1 MGKIIS
7 FEDFEFNKVTKIL
20 ADAYF
25 DFIGF
30 VYSHELYD
38 SDRYNHTKVID
49 IKHLDNCSKEVLAGE
64 FLAYFIMHTKY
75 PKSYPLDRNWSIE
88 FLPHFQ
94 DPKKMAK
101 LPPKE
106 RVKIIKKEK
115 YELLKQIYDKETFY
129 LTLEEMNINPLKYE
143 PVSYILWEIRDF
155 FEEFK
160 ELWKEDKYFRFNV
173 IANAIIWPLAFG
185 QLFFDVLSNSI
196 IHFLP

>member
-7 FEDFEFNKVTKIL
+7 FEDFEFNEVTKIL

-49 IKHLDNCSKEVLAGE
+49 IKYLDNCSKEVLAGE

-101 LPPKE
+101 LSPKE
-106 RVKIIKKEK
+106 RVETIKKEK

-129 LTLEEMNINPLKYE
+129 LTLEEMNINPLKYG
-143 PVSYILWEIRDF
+143 PVSYILWKLRAH
-155 FEEFK
+155 FEDAK
-160 ELWKEDKYFRFNV
+160 GLWKEDKYFRFIV
-173 IANAIIWPLAFG
+173 IANAIIWPLHIFG
-185 QLFFDVLSNSI
+185 VTSTI
-196 IHFLP
+196 ITHFLT

>member
-49 IKHLDNCSKEVLAGE
+49 IKYLDNYSKEDFVGE
-64 FLAYFIMHTKY
+64 WQAYYYMHTKY

-101 LPPKE
+101 LSPKE
-106 RVKIIKKEK
+106 GVEIIKKEK

-143 PVSYILWEIRDF
+143 PVSYILWKLKDH
-155 FEEFK
+155 FEDAKGE
-160 ELWKEDKYFRFNV
+160 WKEDKYFRFIV
-173 IANAIIWPLAFG
+173 IANAIIWPLVYG
-185 QLFFDVLSNSI
+185 QLFFDVVSNSI
-196 IHFLP
+196 IHFLT

>member
-1 MGKIIS
+1 MGKVIS

-30 VYSHELYD
+30 IYSHELYD

-49 IKHLDNCSKEVLAGE
+49 IKYLKGYDKEDFAGE
-64 FLAYFIMHTKY
+64 FLAYFIMYTKY

-101 LPPKE
+101 LSPKE
-106 RVKIIKKEK
+106 KVETIKKEK
-115 YELLKQIYDKETFY
+115 YELLKQIYGKETFY
-129 LTLEEMNINPLKYE
+129 FAMEEMDINPLKYE
-143 PVSYILWEIRDF
+143 PVSYIFWGISNF
-155 FEEFK
+155 FK
-160 ELWKEDKYFRFNV
+160 ELKKIWKKDKSLKFYL
-173 IANAIIWPLAFG
+173 IANAIIWPLLIFDIIPTI
-185 QLFFDVLSNSI
+185 LTHFFR
-196 IHFLP
+196 

>member
-1 MGKIIS
+1 MGKVIS
-7 FEDFEFNKVTKIL
+7 LDDFVFNKVTKIM

-49 IKHLDNCSKEVLAGE
+49 IKYLDNCSKEDFAGE
-64 FLAYFIMHTKY
+64 WQAYYHMHTKY

-101 LPPKE
+101 LSPKE
-106 RVKIIKKEK
+106 RVEIIKKEK

-143 PVSYILWEIRDF
+143 PVSYILWKLKDH
-155 FEEFK
+155 FEDAKGE
-160 ELWKEDKYFRFNV
+160 WKEDKYFRFIV
-173 IANAIIWPLAFG
+173 IANAIIWPLVFG
-185 QLFFDVLSNSI
+185 QLFFDVVSNSI
-196 IHFLP
+196 IHFLT

>member
-1 MGKIIS
+1 MGKIIL

-38 SDRYNHTKVID
+38 SDRYNHKKIID
-49 IKHLDNCSKEVLAGE
+49 IKYLKGYDKEDFAGE
-64 FLAYFIMHTKY
+64 FLAYYTMHAKY

-101 LPPKE
+101 LSPKE
-106 RVKIIKKEK
+106 RVEIIKKEK

-160 ELWKEDKYFRFNV
+160 ELWKEKKSFRFIV
-173 IANAIIWPLAFG
+173 IANAIIWPLHIFG
-185 QLFFDVLSNSI
+185 VTSTI
-196 IHFLP
+196 IAHFLT

>member
-1 MGKIIS
+1 MGKVILLD
-7 FEDFEFNKVTKIL
+7 DFVFNKVTKIM

-49 IKHLDNCSKEVLAGE
+49 IKYLDNCSKEDFAGE
-64 FLAYFIMHTKY
+64 WQAYYHMHTKY

-101 LPPKE
+101 LTPKE

-143 PVSYILWEIRDF
+143 PVSYILWKLKDH
-155 FEEFK
+155 FEDAKGE
-160 ELWKEDKYFRFNV
+160 WKEDKYFRFIV
-173 IANAIIWPLAFG
+173 IANAIIWPLVYG
-185 QLFFDVLSNSI
+185 QLFFDVVSNSI
-196 IHFLP
+196 IHFFT

>member
-1 MGKIIS
+1 MGKVIS
-7 FEDFEFNKVTKIL
+7 LDDFVFNKVTKIM

-49 IKHLDNCSKEVLAGE
+49 IKYLDNCSKEDFAGE
-64 FLAYFIMHTKY
+64 WQAYYHMHTKY
-75 PKSYPLDRNWSIE
+75 PKSYPLDCNWSIE

-101 LPPKE
+101 LSSKE
-106 RVKIIKKEK
+106 RVEIIKKEK

-129 LTLEEMNINPLKYE
+129 LTLEEMNINPLKYG
-143 PVSYILWEIRDF
+143 PVSYILWKLRAH
-155 FEEFK
+155 FEDAK
-160 ELWKEDKYFRFNV
+160 GLWKENKYFRFNV
-173 IANAIIWPLAFG
+173 IANAIIWPLVFS
-185 QLFFDVLSNSI
+185 QFLFDVVSNSI
-196 IHFLP
+196 IHFFT

>member
-38 SDRYNHTKVID
+38 SDRYKHTKIIN
-49 IKHLDNCSKEVLAGE
+49 IKYLEGYDKEVLAGE
-64 FLAYFIMHTKY
+64 CQAYYTMHAKY

-101 LPPKE
+101 LSPKE
-106 RVKIIKKEK
+106 RVEIIKKEK

-160 ELWKEDKYFRFNV
+160 ELWKEKKSFRFIV
-173 IANAIIWPLAFG
+173 IANAIIWPLHIFG
-185 QLFFDVLSNSI
+185 VTSTI
-196 IHFLP
+196 IAHFLT

>member
-1 MGKIIS
+1 MGKVIS
-7 FEDFEFNKVTKIL
+7 FDEFVFNKVTKIL

-101 LPPKE
+101 LSPKE
-106 RVKIIKKEK
+106 RVEIIKKEK

-129 LTLEEMNINPLKYE
+129 LTLEEMNINPLKYG

-160 ELWKEDKYFRFNV
+160 ELWKEKKSFRFIV
-173 IANAIIWPLAFG
+173 ITNAIIWPLHIFG
-185 QLFFDVLSNSI
+185 GTSTI
-196 IHFLP
+196 IAHFLT

>member
-1 MGKIIS
+1 MGKVIS
-7 FEDFEFNKVTKIL
+7 FDDFVFNKVTKIL

-94 DPKKMAK
+94 DPKKIAK
-101 LPPKE
+101 LSHKE
-106 RVKIIKKEK
+106 KVETIKKEK

-129 LTLEEMNINPLKYE
+129 LTLEEMNINPLKYG

-160 ELWKEDKYFRFNV
+160 ELWKEKKSFRFIV
-173 IANAIIWPLAFG
+173 ITNAIIWPLHIFG
-185 QLFFDVLSNSI
+185 GTSTI
-196 IHFLP
+196 IAHFLT

>member
-1 MGKIIS
+1 MGKVIS
-7 FEDFEFNKVTKIL
+7 FDDFVFNKVTKIL

-30 VYSHELYD
+30 IYSHELYD

-49 IKHLDNCSKEVLAGE
+49 IKYLDNCSKEDFAGE
-64 FLAYFIMHTKY
+64 WQAYYHMHTKY

-94 DPKKMAK
+94 DPKKIAK
-101 LPPKE
+101 LSPKE
-106 RVKIIKKEK
+106 KVETIKKEK

-129 LTLEEMNINPLKYE
+129 FSMEEMNINPLKYE
-143 PVSYILWEIRDF
+143 PVSYILWKLRAH
-155 FEEFK
+155 FEDAKGE
-160 ELWKEDKYFRFNV
+160 WKEDKYFRFIV

-196 IHFLP
+196 IHFLL

>member
-64 FLAYFIMHTKY
+64 CQAYYAMHTKY
-75 PKSYPLDRNWSIE
+75 PKSYPLDHNWSIE

-94 DPKKMAK
+94 DPKRMGK
-101 LPPKE
+101 LSPKE
-106 RVKIIKKEK
+106 KVETIKKEK

-143 PVSYILWEIRDF
+143 PVSYILWEIRDL

-160 ELWKEDKYFRFNV
+160 ELWKEKKSFRFIV
-173 IANAIIWPLAFG
+173 IANAIIWPLHIFG
-185 QLFFDVLSNSI
+185 VTSTI
-196 IHFLP
+196 ITHFLT

>member
-49 IKHLDNCSKEVLAGE
+49 IKYLDNYSKEDFAGE
-64 FLAYFIMHTKY
+64 WQAYYHMHTKY

-101 LPPKE
+101 LSPKE
-106 RVKIIKKEK
+106 KVETIKKEK

-143 PVSYILWEIRDF
+143 PVSYILWKLKGH
-155 FEEFK
+155 FEDAK

>member
-1 MGKIIS
+1 MGKVIS
-7 FEDFEFNKVTKIL
+7 FEDFEFNKATKIW
-20 ADAYF
+20 ADNYF
-25 DFIGF
+25 DFID
-30 VYSHELYD
+30 VIYSHELYD

-49 IKHLDNCSKEVLAGE
+49 IKYLDNYSKEILAGE
-64 FLAYFIMHTKY
+64 CQAYYTMHTKY

-101 LPPKE
+101 LSPKE

-143 PVSYILWEIRDF
+143 PVSYM
-155 FEEFK
+155 
-160 ELWKEDKYFRFNV
+160 LWKLKAQFEDAKKFWKEAKYFKFIV
-173 IANAIIWPLAFG
+173 IANAMIWPLVFG
-185 QLFFDVLSNSI
+185 QFLFDVVSNSI

>member
-1 MGKIIS
+1 MGKVIS
-7 FEDFEFNKVTKIL
+7 FKDFELNKAIKML
-20 ADAYF
+20 ADDYF

-30 VYSHELYD
+30 VYSRELYD
-38 SDRYNHTKVID
+38 SDRYKHTKIIN
-49 IKHLDNCSKEVLAGE
+49 IKYLEGYDKEVLAGE
-64 FLAYFIMHTKY
+64 CQAYYTMHAKY

-94 DPKKMAK
+94 DPKRMGK
-101 LPPKE
+101 LSPKE
-106 RVKIIKKEK
+106 KVETIKKEK

-160 ELWKEDKYFRFNV
+160 ELWKEKKSFRFIV
-173 IANAIIWPLAFG
+173 ITNAIIWPLHIFG
-185 QLFFDVLSNSI
+185 GTSTI
-196 IHFLP
+196 IAHFLT

>member
-1 MGKIIS
+1 MGKVIS
-7 FEDFEFNKVTKIL
+7 FDDFVFNKVTKIL

-49 IKHLDNCSKEVLAGE
+49 IKYLDNCSKEDFAGE
-64 FLAYFIMHTKY
+64 WQAYYHMHTKY

-101 LPPKE
+101 LSPKE
-106 RVKIIKKEK
+106 RVETIKKEK

-143 PVSYILWEIRDF
+143 PVSYILWKLKDH
-155 FEEFK
+155 FEDAKGE
-160 ELWKEDKYFRFNV
+160 WKEDKYFRFIV
-173 IANAIIWPLAFG
+173 IANAIIWPLVFG
-185 QLFFDVLSNSI
+185 QLFFDVVSNSI
-196 IHFLP
+196 IHFLT

>member
-49 IKHLDNCSKEVLAGE
+49 IKYLDCYSKEDFAGE
-64 FLAYFIMHTKY
+64 WQAYYHMHTKY

-101 LPPKE
+101 LSPKE
-106 RVKIIKKEK
+106 KVETIKKEK
-115 YELLKQIYDKETFY
+115 YELLKQIYNKETFY
-129 LTLEEMNINPLKYE
+129 FAMEEMNINPLKYE
-143 PVSYILWEIRDF
+143 PVSYILWKLKDH
-155 FEEFK
+155 FEDAK
-160 ELWKEDKYFRFNV
+160 GLWKEDKCFRFIV
-173 IANAIIWPLAFG
+173 IANAIIWPLVFG
-185 QLFFDVLSNSI
+185 QLFFDVVSNSI
-196 IHFLP
+196 IHFLT

>member
-1 MGKIIS
+1 MGKVIS

-49 IKHLDNCSKEVLAGE
+49 IKYLDNYSKEVLAGE
-64 FLAYFIMHTKY
+64 FQAYYAMHTKY

-94 DPKKMAK
+94 DPKKIAK
-101 LPPKE
+101 LSPKE
-106 RVKIIKKEK
+106 KVKTVKKEK
-115 YELLKQIYDKETFY
+115 YELLKQIYCKKDFY
-129 LTLEEMNINPLKYE
+129 LTMEEMNINPLKYE
-143 PVSYILWEIRDF
+143 PVSYILWEIRDL

-160 ELWKEDKYFRFNV
+160 ELWKEKKSFRFIV
-173 IANAIIWPLAFG
+173 IANAIIWPLHIFG
-185 QLFFDVLSNSI
+185 VTSTI
-196 IHFLP
+196 ITHFLT